1 MAAGYRSS
9 KIGQTSRNDGAQ
21 IPRSV
26 DTDLHPCPSAVITR
40 VTVRTATGLNWQPS
54 TLLLTPARPVC
65 NAREGLVPKDRRLKF
80 GVTSGL
86 LITSKP
92 AVLVSLARN
101 ERTAERNGSKVN
113 PSVVFTFT
121 NKRQS
126 LHQDSAGPP
135 VLTPSFA
142 RHFECVNSLGFGSHF
157 YNSEVRD
164 VRPLLLGIQDS
175 LI

>member
-86 LITSKP
+86 LITSKTGGF
-92 AVLVSLARN
+92 S
-101 ERTAERNGSKVN
+101 EFGQ
-113 PSVVFTFT
+113 
-121 NKRQS
+121 KRAYCREEWEQGQPKCCFH
-126 LHQDSAGPP
+126 LHEQ
-135 VLTPSFA
+135 T
-142 RHFECVNSLGFGSHF
+142 
-157 YNSEVRD
+157 
-164 VRPLLLGIQDS
+164 
-175 LI
+175 